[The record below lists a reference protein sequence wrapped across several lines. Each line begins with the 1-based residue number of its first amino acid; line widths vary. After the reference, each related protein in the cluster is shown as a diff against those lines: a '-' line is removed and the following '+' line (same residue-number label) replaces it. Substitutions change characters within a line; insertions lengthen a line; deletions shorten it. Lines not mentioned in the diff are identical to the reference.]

1 MNRSWGADPPVGR
14 PRQAAAPSEAGATVT
29 PLPGLVDPA
38 AAALTSPQHFGLADE
53 LAPMVQVWERLLAL
67 HLPDRTGRCRTC
79 TQGGTGLPG
88 THWPC
93 ALHGIAELARRR
105 HGRAQGA

>member
-1 MNRSWGADPPVGR
+1 MNRSWGADPPAGR
-14 PRQAAAPSEAGATVT
+14 AGHRYSGPGSVT
-29 PLPGLVDPA
+29 ALPGVGDPGNPGP
-38 AAALTSPQHFGLADE
+38 TGPRHFRLADE
-53 LAPMVQVWERLLAL
+53 LAPMVEVWERLLAL

-88 THWPC
+88 TPWPC
-93 ALHGIAELARRR
+93 ALHGIAELARHR

>member
-1 MNRSWGADPPVGR
+1 MNRSWGADPPSGRGGR
-14 PRQAAAPSEAGATVT
+14 PDPGPGPASVT
-29 PLPGLVDPA
+29 ALPGVGDPA
-38 AAALTSPQHFGLADE
+38 GPCVENPRHVGLADE
-53 LAPMVQVWERLLAL
+53 LAPMVGVWERLLTQ

-88 THWPC
+88 TPWPC

-105 HGRAQGA
+105 YGGLRGA

>member
-1 MNRSWGADPPVGR
+1 MNRSWGADPPSGR
-14 PRQAAAPSEAGATVT
+14 PARSGPAPQGRATLT
-29 PLPGLVDPA
+29 PLPGLADSGS
-38 AAALTSPQHFGLADE
+38 AALTSPQHFRLADE
-53 LAPMVQVWERLLAL
+53 LAPMVEVWERLLVL

-88 THWPC
+88 TQWPC

>member
-1 MNRSWGADPPVGR
+1 MLVNRSWEADPPSRRGADE
-14 PRQAAAPSEAGATVT
+14 PAGPARVT
-29 PLPGLVDPA
+29 PLPGMGDPDA
-38 AAALTSPQHFGLADE
+38 PGLTSPLHFRLADE
-53 LAPMVQVWERLLAL
+53 LAPMVEVWERLLTL

-88 THWPC
+88 TAWPC

-105 HGRAQGA
+105 HTRAQGA